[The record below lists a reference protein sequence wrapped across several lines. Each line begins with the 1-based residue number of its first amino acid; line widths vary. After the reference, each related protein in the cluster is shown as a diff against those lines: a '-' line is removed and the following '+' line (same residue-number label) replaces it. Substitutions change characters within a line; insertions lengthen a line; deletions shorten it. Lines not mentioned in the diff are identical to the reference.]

1 MNGDQGLLTRLLNSR
16 ATETTRSSLSLIS
29 PSASRTSSNN
39 VPPLHT
45 DTHMKSLVASPNVTI
60 SITSLEG
67 LSSSSVPPVCGLRFA
82 RYYLDEI
89 VSPSG
94 APFFS
99 VDHQNWIRRCTGQ
112 AHVFSNLSGLDST
125 SPLLSSSSCAGGDYP
140 ADCNQIE
147 LPARHVVEDYLQM
160 FRATPFRLVFPIV
173 DGVLF
178 QETISL
184 AYDSH
189 HAANPAAQACVFS
202 FLAIITHTQWSPRN
216 MAVIIDSEACVWQAQ
231 RLMPLAQASQDIT
244 GLQTCLMQ
252 CMYHLFCGKI
262 QMASMALALTC
273 RLLFALGAHR
283 KPSAG
288 SDVPEQQSRTR
299 SHARKLFWLCY
310 TFDKIVALRT
320 SQPPCIDDEHC
331 DLTLPSGYVEGLYV
345 DHNDTTISSS
355 SSSGALCCLPG
366 DLRLSII
373 KSKACRLLYSIRLQ
387 QYPSSQQHHRPTLN
401 AGLLREVR
409 ELDSELEQWRLSIPA
424 RFRPMLLGRSYG
436 GNNNSA
442 WWLDS
447 TLDASQRM
455 HVMVLHFE
463 YHHLVAA
470 LHRAAS
476 PWLTE
481 RSEATVSTAAT
492 LPLGSSQ
499 SQTLSI
505 EASRS
510 CLTYFRDTAPSL
522 MGAAFWVLLFYPV
535 SAVVTLFFN
544 LLRNPLD
551 DQSADDLRLLESIP
565 NLVNVDRARSS
576 IPPYVLDLNTV
587 DDFVAEVIRLS
598 KCAMTMAAHV
608 KYLR

>member
-1 MNGDQGLLTRLLNSR
+1 MARP
-16 ATETTRSSLSLIS
+16 SSC
-29 PSASRTSSNN
+29 
-39 VPPLHT
+39 T
-45 DTHMKSLVASPNVTI
+45 DTHMTSLAASPTVAI
-60 SITSLEG
+60 SIISLEG
-67 LSSSSVPPVCGLRFA
+67 SSSSSSAPPVCGLRFA
-82 RYYLDEI
+82 RYYLNET

-112 AHVFSNLSGLDST
+112 AHVFSNLSELEPT
-125 SPLLSSSSCAGGDYP
+125 SSLSSSSSCAGGDYYS

-178 QETISL
+178 QETVSQ
-184 AYDSH
+184 AYDPQ
-189 HAANPAAQACVFS
+189 HAANTAAQACVFS

-216 MAVIIDSEACVWQAQ
+216 TAVVIDSEACVWQAQ
-231 RLMPLAQASQDIT
+231 RLMPLAQASQDIV

-283 KPSAG
+283 QPSAG
-288 SDVPEQQSRTR
+288 SDVPEQQSRTE

-331 DLTLPSGYVEGLYV
+331 DLTLPPGYAEGLYI
-345 DHNDTTISSS
+345 DHNDRISSS

-387 QYPSSQQHHRPTLN
+387 QHHRPTLN

-409 ELDSELEQWRLSIPA
+409 ELDSELERWRLSIPA
-424 RFRPMLLGRSYG
+424 QFRPMLLGRSYG
-436 GNNNSA
+436 GNSNSA
-442 WWLDS
+442 RWLDPA
-447 TLDASQRM
+447 LDASQRM

-463 YHHLVAA
+463 YQHLVAA

-476 PWLTE
+476 PWLTLGG
-481 RSEATVSTAAT
+481 EATVSTMAT

-510 CLTYFRDTAPSL
+510 CLMYFRDAAPSL

-551 DQSADDLRLLESIP
+551 DQSTDDLRLLESLP
-565 NLVNVDRARSS
+565 NFVSVDRARSL

-598 KCAMTMAAHV
+598 KCAMIMAAHV
-608 KYLR
+608 T

>member
-1 MNGDQGLLTRLLNSR
+1 MT
-16 ATETTRSSLSLIS
+16 SL
-29 PSASRTSSNN
+29 A
-39 VPPLHT
+39 
-45 DTHMKSLVASPNVTI
+45 ASPTVTT
-60 SITSLEG
+60 SIISLEG
-67 LSSSSVPPVCGLRFA
+67 SSSSSSSVPLACGPRFA
-82 RYYLDEI
+82 RYYLSET

-99 VDHQNWIRRCTGQ
+99 VDHQTWIRRCTGQ
-112 AHVFSNLSGLDST
+112 AHVFSNLSGLEPAS
-125 SPLLSSSSCAGGDYP
+125 SLSSSSSCAGGDYYS

-178 QETISL
+178 QETVSQ
-184 AYDSH
+184 AYDPQ

-273 RLLFALGAHR
+273 RLLFVLGAHR
-283 KPSAG
+283 QPSAA
-288 SDVPEQQSRTR
+288 SDAPEQQSRTE
-299 SHARKLFWLCY
+299 SHARQLFWLCY

-331 DLTLPSGYVEGLYV
+331 DLTLPPGYVEGLYIDHV
-345 DHNDTTISSS
+345 DTVSSSSSS

-373 KSKACRLLYSIRLQ
+373 KSKACRLLYSVRLQ
-387 QYPSSQQHHRPTLN
+387 QYSSNQQHHRPTPN

-409 ELDSELEQWRLSIPA
+409 ELDSELERWRLSIPA
-424 RFRPMLLGRSYG
+424 RFRPMLLGRSYS
-436 GNNNSA
+436 GNNNGA
-442 WWLDS
+442 CWLDP

-463 YHHLVAA
+463 YQHLVAA

-476 PWLTE
+476 PWLTLGG
-481 RSEATVSTAAT
+481 EATVSTAAT

-499 SQTLSI
+499 SQTLSV

-510 CLTYFRDTAPSL
+510 CLKYFRDAAPSL

-551 DQSADDLRLLESIP
+551 DQSTDDLRLLESIP
-565 NLVNVDRARSS
+565 NFVSVDCARSS
-576 IPPYVLDLNTV
+576 IPPYELDLNTV

-598 KCAMTMAAHV
+598 KRAMTMAAHV
-608 KYLR
+608 K